1 MFEYTALHWGTFIA
15 AAALLI
21 LSPGPT
27 MAFILEQT
35 ARHGKSSGFAAMF
48 GIWSGA
54 FVHVVLAAAG
64 LSAILA
70 SSATAFLAVKWLGA
84 FVSGVPWHTGPA
96 FERHYSH
103 RDNTGT
109 SHIESNSLYAGHAYR
124 SAQPERR
131 IVLSG
136 FLPQFVVDGAGPVSA
151 QLFLHGILI
160 IAVAALLEP
169 PLVLLGATLT
179 RTLNKQPHINKWIDR
194 GLGVLFIGLATRL
207 ALSDRI

>member
-84 FVSGVPWHTGPA
+84 
-96 FERHYSH
+96 
-103 RDNTGT
+103 
-109 SHIESNSLYAGHAYR
+109 LY
-124 SAQPERR
+124 
-131 IVLSG
+131 L
-136 FLPQFVVDGAGPVSA
+136 
-151 QLFLHGILI
+151 LFLGIQALLSKGTTHTATSPEQVTSNRTVYMQGMLI
-160 IAVAALLEP
+160 AALNP
-169 PLVLLGATLT
+169 KGA
-179 RTLNKQPHINKWIDR
+179 
-194 GLGVLFIGLATRL
+194 LFFLAFYLSLWSTVPARL
-207 ALSDRI
+207 AHNCFCMASSSLPLLHYLNHHWFFSALHSHEP